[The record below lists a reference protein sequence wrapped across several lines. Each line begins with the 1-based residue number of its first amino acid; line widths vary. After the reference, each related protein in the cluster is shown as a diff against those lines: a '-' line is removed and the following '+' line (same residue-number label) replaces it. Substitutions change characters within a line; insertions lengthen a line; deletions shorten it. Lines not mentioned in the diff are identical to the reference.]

1 MANGYCLPILTH
13 IEALTNSNP
22 AKKLSPLGFTQMV
35 LCCMD
40 GSVTP
45 LNDGN
50 ADGHTKELA
59 VKYRKRPLES
69 DVSDEASACDTALTK
84 FYNEFTLPSMLYRE
98 YAIFVPDS
106 LIRQYCKDSS
116 DYVKLNADN
125 NAVMQKETSVMK
137 EVYDMLVE
145 GGGAILK
152 SINKGL
158 VTQMSTQFGI
168 NVVTGNNNA
177 VALDF
182 ALGTNVMQD
191 ALIRLMTD
199 WRENEI
205 CDSVCMVGNG
215 PFANLDL
222 VKAMFSGNNDQGIDQ
237 GKLANMLPSVN
248 FDKDTRTVW
257 GNNQIGVFEKGSLA
271 LLTRNKYV
279 GNFARPLGTSNF
291 FTMALPVNEYNCP
304 QDCLDKL
311 IFDVQVKE
319 IDCPTSMNI
328 NGEDVTV
335 GPGIL
340 IVLSKEFNLFVKPS
354 NLYEAAD
361 PLFGTNGTLRYTITN
376 T

>member
-1 MANGYCLPILTH
+1 MNGYCEPILSH
-13 IEALTNSNP
+13 IEALTSCNP

-50 ADGHTKELA
+50 ANGHTKELT
-59 VKYRKRPLES
+59 VRYRKRPLES
-69 DVSDEASACDTALTK
+69 DVSDTPSACDTALTK
-84 FYNEFTLPSMLYRE
+84 YYSEFSIPNMLYRE
-98 YAIFVPDS
+98 YAIYVPDD
-106 LIRQYCKDSS
+106 LIRQYCEDSS
-116 DYVKLNADN
+116 KYVKLNADG
-125 NAVMQKETSVMK
+125 NAVMQEESSVMK
-137 EVYDMLVE
+137 EVYDMLIE

-152 SINKGL
+152 SINKAL
-158 VTQMSTQFGI
+158 VTQMATQFGI

-177 VALDF
+177 VPLDF

-222 VKAMFSGNNDQGIDQ
+222 VKAMFSGSNNQGIDQ

-271 LLTRNKYV
+271 LLTRNKNV
-279 GNFARPLGTSNF
+279 GNFARKLANSNF
-291 FTMALPVNEYNCP
+291 FTMALPVNEYCCP
-304 QDCLDKL
+304 QDCLEKM

-319 IDCPTSMNI
+319 IDCETSMNI
-328 NGEDVTV
+328 NGEDTTV

-340 IVLSKEFNLFVKPS
+340 VVLSKEFNLFVKPP
-354 NLYEAAD
+354 NLYEDAD
-361 PLFGTNGTLRYTITN
+361 PLFGTNGTLRYSIT
-376 T
+376 TT

>member
-1 MANGYCLPILTH
+1 MNGYCQPILSH
-13 IEALTNSNP
+13 IEALTNNNP

-35 LCCMD
+35 MCCMD

-50 ADGHTKELA
+50 QDGHVKDLT

-69 DVSDEASACDTALTK
+69 DVSDEPSACDTALTK

-98 YAIFVPDS
+98 YALFVPDS

-116 DYVKLNADN
+116 DFIKLNAEG
-125 NAVMQKETSVMK
+125 AAEMQEETSVMR
-137 EVYDMLVE
+137 EVYDMFVE

-152 SINKGL
+152 SINKAL
-158 VTQMSTQFGI
+158 VTKMSTQFGK
-168 NVVTGNNNA
+168 NLVSGDNNA
-177 VALDF
+177 VALNF
-182 ALGTNVMQD
+182 ALGENLMQD

-199 WRENEI
+199 WRENEL
-205 CDSVCMVGNG
+205 CDNVCMVGNG

-222 VKAMFSGNNDQGIDQ
+222 IKSIFSGNNNQGIDQ

-279 GNFARPLGTSNF
+279 GDFARPLGTSNF
-291 FTMALPVNEYNCP
+291 FSMKLPVNEYNCP
-304 QDCLDKL
+304 QDCLDRMV
-311 IFDVQVKE
+311 FDIQVKE
-319 IDCPTSMNI
+319 IDCPTAMNI

-335 GPGIL
+335 GPGVL

-354 NLYEAAD
+354 NLYEPTD
-361 PLFGTNGTLRYTITN
+361 PLFGTNGTLRYEIT
-376 T
+376 TS